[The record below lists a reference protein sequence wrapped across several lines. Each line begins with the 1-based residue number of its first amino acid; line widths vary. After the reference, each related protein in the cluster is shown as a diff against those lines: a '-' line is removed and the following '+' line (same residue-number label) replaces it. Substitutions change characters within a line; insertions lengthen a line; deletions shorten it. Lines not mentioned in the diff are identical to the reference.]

1 MGKGTGDLGEEGK
14 RKMPHKRGIFLGSF
28 LWRKSGAP
36 GVTRTRD
43 PLLRKQVLYPN

>member
-1 MGKGTGDLGEEGK
+1 MPIRIGKNARKKKNAAFK
-14 RKMPHKRGIFLGSF
+14 RHFLPME
-28 LWRKSGAP
+28 KGAP